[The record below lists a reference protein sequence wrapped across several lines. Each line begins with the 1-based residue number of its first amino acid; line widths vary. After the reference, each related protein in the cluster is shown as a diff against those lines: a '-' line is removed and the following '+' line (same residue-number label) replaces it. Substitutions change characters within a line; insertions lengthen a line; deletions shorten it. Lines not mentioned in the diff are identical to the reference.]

1 MKILLAENDA
11 SLQQELKKYFEK
23 MDFEVILCD
32 DGEEALDI
40 ISKQKISLAVIDTD
54 LEPFDGISI
63 CRNARKLKLA
73 KYLYIIILSNKA
85 KKEELIK
92 AYEAGAD
99 YYIARPLNKDEFSAH
114 LRVGIRI
121 IRLEDNLRNSQ
132 KKLIK
137 LAKEDPITGLFN
149 RRALFDEILKELNR
163 ARRERS
169 EFSVM
174 RIDADELKITDV
186 KYGHLAFDELLKE
199 FSKRLKLSFRE
210 YDKLGVYG
218 NGEFLIFLPNT
229 NKDGA
234 IKVAGRIRSVI
245 KSDPVSFN
253 DKKITLSVNIG
264 LCSHNF
270 TKGVEQQGNERL
282 LDDLINKSNLAI
294 NSAKK
299 HGKNHI
305 VAYTGE

>member
-1 MKILLAENDA
+1 MKILLAENDS

-23 MDFEVILCD
+23 MDFEVILCN

-40 ISKQKISLAVIDTD
+40 ISTKKVSLAVIDTD
-54 LEPFDGISI
+54 LETLDGISI
-63 CRNARKLKLA
+63 CQKARKLKLA
-73 KYLYIIILSNKA
+73 KYLYIIILSSKE
-85 KKEELIK
+85 KKDELIK

-99 YYIARPLNKDEFSAH
+99 YYITKPLHKDEFSAH

-149 RRALFDEILKELNR
+149 RRSLFDEILKELNR

-169 EFSVM
+169 EFGVM
-174 RIDADELKITDV
+174 RIDVDELKNIEG
-186 KYGHLAFDELLKE
+186 KYGPLAFDALLGE
-199 FSKRLKLSFRE
+199 FSRQLKRSFRE

-229 NKDGA
+229 NKEGA
-234 IKVAGRIRSVI
+234 IKVAGRIRSLVKTEPI
-245 KSDPVSFN
+245 SFN
-253 DKKITLSVNIG
+253 DKKIALSVNIG
-264 LCSHNF
+264 ICSYNF
-270 TKGVEQQGNERL
+270 IRSIEQQGNERL
-282 LDDLINKSNLAI
+282 LDDLINKANLAI
-294 NSAKK
+294 SSAKK
-299 HGKNHI
+299 QGKNH
-305 VAYTGE
+305 VVSYDGE